1 MAELNKA
8 ELQAA
13 VAAYAD
19 PSKSHA
25 TTYTAS
31 VNAVTG
37 MLNQIG
43 ANHQIRGTYKNRW
56 RRFYRGKM
64 SQGQDVQLWFKP
76 LVKPVA
82 YDGLV
87 DQTAEAT
94 NIKVCYTYPV
104 GEQRYKATKDEIE
117 ILRALQDPAQMAEL
131 VSSLAISLDDSVN
144 TFEDGTIT
152 QTLAEWRDIAAGAGG
167 PAATQVVVQ
176 ATATD
181 AATAT
186 AYIKKIKS
194 ILRGFREPLSK
205 YNKSGVLTAS
215 GDAVT
220 LVIRGDVADC
230 ISVDAIAGAINAEK
244 LAFNVEIVEVD
255 AFTKADGTTA
265 SDITA
270 IVMDDQ
276 VLGIYDVVDYYNEAD
291 ISGTHKRNYYR
302 YRDINIAIAYPANI
316 VYVVPA

>member
-1 MAELNKA
+1 MAELTKA

-13 VAAYAD
+13 AAAYAD
-19 PSKSHA
+19 PSLSHA
-25 TTYTAS
+25 TTYTPS
-31 VNAVTG
+31 VNVVSG

-43 ANHQIRGTYKNRW
+43 ANHQIKGTYKNRW

-82 YDGLV
+82 YTGAV
-87 DQTAEAT
+87 DQTAEVT

-104 GEQRYKATKDEIE
+104 GEQRYKQTKDEIE
-117 ILRALQDPAQMAEL
+117 MLRALQNPADMGEL
-131 VSSLAISLDDSVN
+131 VSSIAVALDDSVN
-144 TFEDGTIT
+144 TFEDATIT
-152 QTLAEWRDIAAGAGG
+152 QTLAEWRDILPANGG
-167 PAATQVVVQ
+167 PATTQVVVQ

-194 ILRGFREPLSK
+194 ILRGFREALSK

-244 LAFNVEIVEVD
+244 LAFNVEIIEVD
-255 AFTKADGTTA
+255 AFVKADGTTA

-270 IVMDDQ
+270 IIMDDQ
-276 VLGIYDVVDYYNEAD
+276 VLGIHDVVDHYNESD
-291 ISGTHKRNYYR
+291 IPGTHKRNFFR
-302 YRDINIAIAYPANI
+302 YKDINISIAYPANI